1 MTHESPLRGRARA
14 AAVALGLALGALS
27 LAGCTEEMPGLTD
40 LPPDVAAARPTISG
54 EEARFVLLARE
65 RGALVTGTTVADDIE
80 TGTTACW
87 ALQNGATLRE
97 IAVDA
102 AGRPL
107 GNEGDQLRTKQLLA
121 AAVESLCPDYED
133 QVADLKLP

>member
-1 MTHESPLRGRARA
+1 
-14 AAVALGLALGALS
+14 
-27 LAGCTEEMPGLTD
+27 MP
-40 LPPDVAAARPTISG
+40 
-54 EEARFVLLARE
+54 
-65 RGALVTGTTVADDIE
+65 
-80 TGTTACW
+80 